1 MLSAKGEIFIVPR
14 VLLSE
19 AKHFIGLI
27 WLMQYVNRWFVGL
40 IVALGEIAPDTTKI
54 QGVLQQ
60 TQDRFQHMSDQIIRR
75 IDDMTKRIDDLE
87 KNISDVMAQ
96 NQIEQQQP

>member
-1 MLSAKGEIFIVPR
+1 MA
-14 VLLSE
+14 SE
-19 AKHFIGLI
+19 KTETAIT
-27 WLMQYVNRWFVGL
+27 
-40 IVALGEIAPDTTKI
+40 PDTVGGDVTNLNELTSLI

>member
-1 MLSAKGEIFIVPR
+1 MASDKVDSIIP
-14 VLLSE
+14 SE
-19 AKHFIGLI
+19 S
-27 WLMQYVNRWFVGL
+27 
-40 IVALGEIAPDTTKI
+40 LGGDVTNLNELTSLI

-87 KNISDVMAQ
+87 KNISEVMAQ

>member
-1 MLSAKGEIFIVPR
+1 MDNPLHRLCLNWGLHKSSAAQTLREK
-14 VLLSE
+14 
-19 AKHFIGLI
+19 LI
-27 WLMQYVNRWFVGL
+27 
-40 IVALGEIAPDTTKI
+40 I

>member
-1 MLSAKGEIFIVPR
+1 MANDKSDISGEVI
-14 VLLSE
+14 S
-19 AKHFIGLI
+19 G
-27 WLMQYVNRWFVGL
+27 
-40 IVALGEIAPDTTKI
+40 DTTNLNELTSLI

-87 KNISDVMAQ
+87 KNITDLMSQ
-96 NQIEQQQP
+96 NQIDQPQP

>member
-1 MLSAKGEIFIVPR
+1 MSDIDLKSADAPVKEDG
-14 VLLSE
+14 
-19 AKHFIGLI
+19 
-27 WLMQYVNRWFVGL
+27 N
-40 IVALGEIAPDTTKI
+40 LGELASLI

-87 KNISDVMAQ
+87 KNINDLMQQ
-96 NQIEQQQP
+96 NQIDQPSTL

>member
-1 MLSAKGEIFIVPR
+1 MTCYLF
-14 VLLSE
+14 
-19 AKHFIGLI
+19 
-27 WLMQYVNRWFVGL
+27 Q
-40 IVALGEIAPDTTKI
+40 I

-96 NQIEQQQP
+96 NQIEQQQPWAFQILMVPTPH

>member
-1 MLSAKGEIFIVPR
+1 MVYALQNPPAKMA
-14 VLLSE
+14 SE
-19 AKHFIGLI
+19 KADAPLTSDP
-27 WLMQYVNRWFVGL
+27 VVGDVTNL
-40 IVALGEIAPDTTKI
+40 NELTSLI

-87 KNISDVMAQ
+87 KNIADVMSQ
-96 NQIEQQQP
+96 NQIEQAQP

>member
-1 MLSAKGEIFIVPR
+1 MSAEEPKIAPAG
-14 VLLSE
+14 
-19 AKHFIGLI
+19 A
-27 WLMQYVNRWFVGL
+27 
-40 IVALGEIAPDTTKI
+40 EIADENASTDLTILI

-87 KNISDVMAQ
+87 KNITDLMTQ
-96 NQIEQQQP
+96 NQIDPPQI

>member
-1 MLSAKGEIFIVPR
+1 MASEKTDVTLTSDSIGGEVTN
-14 VLLSE
+14 LNELTS
-19 AKHFIGLI
+19 L
-27 WLMQYVNRWFVGL
+27 
-40 IVALGEIAPDTTKI
+40 I

-87 KNISDVMAQ
+87 KNISDVMSQ

>member
-1 MLSAKGEIFIVPR
+1 MKPTQTNFKFDYALERLKP
-14 VLLSE
+14 
-19 AKHFIGLI
+19 
-27 WLMQYVNRWFVGL
+27 WLP
-40 IVALGEIAPDTTKI
+40 II